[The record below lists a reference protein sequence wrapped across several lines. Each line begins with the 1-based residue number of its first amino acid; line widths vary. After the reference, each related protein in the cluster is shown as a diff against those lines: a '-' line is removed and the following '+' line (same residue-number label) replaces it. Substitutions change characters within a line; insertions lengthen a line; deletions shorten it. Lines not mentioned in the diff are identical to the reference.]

1 MSRPILSHQ
10 ITFLYT
16 RDIETTAHFYEQ
28 VMGLELVIDQGDC
41 KIYRITATALVGFCE
56 RASAPVE
63 PVGIIFTL
71 ISEDVDGWYDYLT
84 AQNIVYETPPTLNK
98 KYQIYH
104 SFLRDPNG
112 YLIEIQK
119 FLADEL

>member
-1 MSRPILSHQ
+1 MSRPAISHQ

-16 RDIETTAHFYEQ
+16 RDIATTAHFYEQ
-28 VMGLELVIDQGDC
+28 VMGFELVIDQGDC
-41 KIYRITATALVGFCE
+41 KIYRVTESALVGFCE
-56 RASAPVE
+56 RATSPNE
-63 PVGIIFTL
+63 PTGIIFTL
-71 ISEDVDGWYDYLT
+71 ISEDVDGWYAYLT
-84 AQNIVYETPPTLNK
+84 GQGVDYETPPTLNE

-119 FLADEL
+119 FLADAL

>member
-1 MSRPILSHQ
+1 MSRPSISHQ

-16 RDIETTAHFYEQ
+16 RDIAQTAHFYEQ
-28 VMGLELVIDQGDC
+28 IMGLALVIDQGDC
-41 KIYRITATALVGFCE
+41 KIYRVTAEALVGFCE
-56 RASAPVE
+56 RVTAPTE
-63 PVGIIFTL
+63 PQGVIFTL
-71 ISEDVDGWYDYLT
+71 ISDDVDGWYQYLT
-84 AQNIVYETPPTLNK
+84 KQGVAYETPPTLNE

>member
-1 MSRPILSHQ
+1 MSHPSISHQ

-16 RDIETTAHFYEQ
+16 RDIAQTAHFYEKI
-28 VMGLELVIDQGDC
+28 MGLSLVIDQGDC
-41 KIYRITATALVGFCE
+41 KIYRVTTEALVGFCE
-56 RASAPVE
+56 RATAPSE
-63 PVGIIFTL
+63 PQGVIFTL
-71 ISEDVDGWYDYLT
+71 ISDDVDGWYAYLT
-84 AQNIVYETPPTLNK
+84 KQGVDYETPPTLNE